1 MAELID
7 GLLRSAYLSLETLI
21 SGINAGLRG
30 TDVSQTVVSVIT
42 HLHVARMEESADVE
56 QFRVLWWDFFS
67 DLT

>member
-30 TDVSQTVVSVIT
+30 TDVSQTVVSVII
-42 HLHVARMEESADVE
+42 HLHVARTEESADAHNLE
-56 QFRVLWWDFFS
+56 CCGIFF
-67 DLT
+67 LI